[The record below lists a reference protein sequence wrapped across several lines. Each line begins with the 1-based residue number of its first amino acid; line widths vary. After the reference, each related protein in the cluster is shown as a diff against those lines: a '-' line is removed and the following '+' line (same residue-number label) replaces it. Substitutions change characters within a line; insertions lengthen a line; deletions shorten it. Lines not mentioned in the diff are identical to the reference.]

1 MYALLLQDWVTIRSG
16 SGGSITQGEASW
28 LDLSSFLDIVA
39 FVETKNFAAS
49 AGSLF
54 AAFQTSPTKDAVLF
68 QSMNDVTAAT
78 GTALALGVQTFVLL
92 RDTALCPLA
101 RWLRWQLV
109 APSASTYEATFRIWI
124 AANAPGGYA
133 QSALEQQQADASGA
147 GGPSYTGGFA
157 VGDGAPYKMGTIP
170 SNMPQVQMVPQT
182 GYTGIGN
189 IPGVH
194 QYSAFKGVGYIPGV
208 KQWQPRDWRQG
219 IAQTIPAPVPAARV
233 PFIPLGTKVTR

>member
-16 SGGSITQGEASW
+16 SAGAITQGEASW
-28 LDLSSFLDIVA
+28 LDLSSFLDVVA
-39 FVETKNFAAS
+39 FVETKNFVAS
-49 AGSLF
+49 AGSVF
-54 AAFQTSPTKDAVLF
+54 ASFQTSPTKDAALF
-68 QSMNDVTAAT
+68 QSMNDVTAGT

-133 QSALEQQQADASGA
+133 QSGLAHAAASA
-147 GGPSYTGGFA
+147 GGPDYTGGGA
-157 VGDGAPYKMGTIP
+157 VGDGTPYKMGTLP
-170 SNMPQVQMVPQT
+170 SNMPQVQMLPQKP
-182 GYTGIGN
+182 GYSGIGN

-194 QYSAFKGVGYIPGV
+194 QYSGYKGVGYIPGV
-208 KQWQPRDWRQG
+208 KQWQLRDWRQG
-219 IAQTIPAPVPAARV
+219 IARTLPAPVTATRV
-233 PFIPLGTKVTR
+233 PFLPMGTKVTK